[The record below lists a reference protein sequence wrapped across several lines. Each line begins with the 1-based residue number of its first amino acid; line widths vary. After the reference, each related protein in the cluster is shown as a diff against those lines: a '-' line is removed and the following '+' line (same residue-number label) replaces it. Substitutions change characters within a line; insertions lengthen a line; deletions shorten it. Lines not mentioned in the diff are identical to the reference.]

1 MGSRILSVY
10 RYNYTLGS
18 VPFGKVILNGR
29 KLGYKGGLLGLKVIN
44 LLLEVPKD
52 KGTAGN
58 IINIQA
64 IQDSSTSDIKSLV
77 PVPVS

>member
-1 MGSRILSVY
+1 VGSRVLSVY
-10 RYNYTLGS
+10 RYNRTLGS
-18 VPFGKVILNGR
+18 VPFGKATLNGR
-29 KLGYKGGLLGLKVIN
+29 KLGYKGSLLGLEITN

-52 KGTAGN
+52 KGIAGD

-64 IQDSSTSDIKSLV
+64 VQDNSMSDIKSLV